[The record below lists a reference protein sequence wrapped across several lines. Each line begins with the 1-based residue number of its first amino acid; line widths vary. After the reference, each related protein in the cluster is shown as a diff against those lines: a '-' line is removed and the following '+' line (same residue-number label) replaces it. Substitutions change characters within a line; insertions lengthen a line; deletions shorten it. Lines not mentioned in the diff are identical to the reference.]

1 MQNKKIHNTPK
12 NTDHAE
18 KAVEISARLFL
29 ENGIASVKMTDIA
42 NECGI
47 GVATLY
53 RWFGTKNSLAITA
66 MTYLW
71 NELHKMF
78 SGIFDSDIFLAQPGI
93 KQLSDLMR
101 MFIVLY
107 QAHPGFMR
115 LLSEFD
121 RLIVSEGIPK
131 KELRE
136 YERSII
142 NFYPVFEN
150 SYMTGLADGTV
161 REVPNIKLF
170 YLSFAHSLMELS
182 KKLIQG
188 ELLPN
193 DDFSHGEEEMST
205 VIETAV
211 SFLKKDNE
219 R

>member
-1 MQNKKIHNTPK
+1 MQNRKTNNIRQNNDPTQKV
-12 NTDHAE
+12 
-18 KAVEISARLFL
+18 VEISAQLFL

-42 NECGI
+42 KECEL

-53 RWFGTKNSLAITA
+53 RRFGTKNSLAIPS

-121 RLIVSEGIPK
+121 RLIVSENIPK
-131 KELRE
+131 KELKE
-136 YERSII
+136 YEKSII
-142 NFYPVFEN
+142 NFYPVFEK
-150 SYMTGLADGTV
+150 SYMAGISDGTV
-161 REVPNIKLF
+161 REVPDIMLF
-170 YLSFAHSLMELS
+170 YLSFAHSLMELG

-193 DDFSHGEEEMST
+193 DDFSNGEEEMST
-205 VIETAV
+205 IIETAV